1 MVEDSKKIDFKNK
14 NLVELAISN
23 HWDLKLDK
31 QFIKKM
37 FGVKMHLGHQAQNWH
52 PKMRP
57 YIRGK
62 RENFH
67 VINLVKTL
75 FCLQEASRCLF
86 QETARGREVLFV
98 GTQKQASGCVEKA
111 ARCCD
116 SSFVNQKWLGGT
128 LTNWQKIK
136 KSLARLNHLQGLDQK
151 GLLQKMSKKEI
162 ASYNREKQRL
172 EKHLG
177 GLKGMLQIPDVV
189 VIVGQPYEFNAV
201 RECKKLG
208 IKTITIV
215 DTDCNPDLADF
226 VIPSNDDSMK
236 SISLVLAQ
244 LVLAVR
250 RGQLYF
256 AEKVKKQLAN
266 KGRLTKSSKKGAK
279 GKTPHRTNKPRQV
292 PSPAG

>member
-1 MVEDSKKIDFKNK
+1 
-14 NLVELAISN
+14 
-23 HWDLKLDK
+23 
-31 QFIKKM
+31 M
-37 FGVKMHLGHQAQNWH
+37 FGVKMHLGHQAQSWH

-86 QETARGREVLFV
+86 QATSTGKEVLFV
-98 GTQKQASGCVEKA
+98 GTQKQASGCIEKA
-111 ARCCD
+111 ARYCD

-136 KSLARLNHLQGLDQK
+136 KSLARLNHLQGFEQK

-201 RECKKLG
+201 RECQKLG
-208 IKTITIV
+208 IKTITVV

-250 RGQLYF
+250 RGQLSF
-256 AEKVKKQLAN
+256 AEKMKKLLLK
-266 KGRLTKSSKKGAK
+266 KGRLTKSRKNRAK
-279 GKTPHRTNKPRQV
+279 AKAQHRANKRRRV
-292 PSPAG
+292 TAPAI